1 MQSDCYAIIFFC
13 MLIKQNSLHI
23 RDNMEMKYDIEIC
36 SIDSLIIQYCMNR
49 IVVQKM
55 IFLHQFRF
63 HYIVPNTF
71 EAWMNILHLIV
82 QNLLLLHQFRFNY
95 IQKQT

>member
-1 MQSDCYAIIFFC
+1 MQSDCYSIIFFC
-13 MLIKQNSLHI
+13 MLINQNSLQI

-36 SIDSLIIQYCMNR
+36 SIDSLISISIQHL
-49 IVVQKM
+49 IVQKM
-55 IFLHQFRF
+55 ILLHQFRF

-71 EAWMNILHLIV
+71 EASMNILHLIV

>member
-1 MQSDCYAIIFFC
+1 MLFDAILIQPKKANVMQSNFNVIIFFC
-13 MLIKQNSLHI
+13 MLINQNSLQI
-23 RDNMEMKYDIEIC
+23 RDIQN
-36 SIDSLIIQYCMNR
+36 LIS
-49 IVVQKM
+49 
-55 IFLHQFRF
+55 LHQFRF

-71 EAWMNILHLIV
+71 EASMNILHLIV